1 MLEKVKHSLGITSS
15 VFDEEITA
23 NIETAVKEMG
33 CTTDITNLDESD
45 SLISKAIIT
54 YCAWQHNLFHG
65 NSDLADKFKT
75 CYDEQKKQLLMASGY
90 TTWSV

>member
-1 MLEKVKHSLGITSS
+1 MLEKVKLSLGITSN

-23 NIETAVKEMG
+23 NMETAIADMG
-33 CTTDITNLDESD
+33 YTTDIVNLDDTD
-45 SLISKAIIT
+45 SLISKAVTT

-75 CYDEQKKQLLMASGY
+75 SYDEQKKTLLMAGYY

>member
-1 MLEKVKHSLGITSS
+1 MLEKVKLSLGITSN

-23 NIETAVKEMG
+23 NMETAIMDMG
-33 CTTDITNLDESD
+33 YTSDITKLDETD
-45 SLISKAIIT
+45 NLIFKAIAT

-75 CYDEQKKQLLMASGY
+75 SYDEQKKALLMSSGY
-90 TTWSV
+90 PH

>member
-1 MLEKVKHSLGITSS
+1 MLDKVKLSLGITSN

-23 NIETAVKEMG
+23 NMETAIMDMG
-33 CTTDITNLDESD
+33 FTSDITNLDETD
-45 SLISKAIIT
+45 NLIFKAVAT

-75 CYDEQKKQLLMASGY
+75 SYDEQKKALLMSSGY
-90 TTWSV
+90 TSWSE

>member
-1 MLEKVKHSLGITSS
+1 MLDKVKLSLGITSN

-23 NIETAVKEMG
+23 NMETAIMDMG
-33 CTTDITNLDESD
+33 YTSDITNLDETD
-45 SLISKAIIT
+45 NLIFKAVAT

-75 CYDEQKKQLLMASGY
+75 SYDEQKKALLMSSGY
-90 TTWSV
+90 TSWSE

>member
-1 MLEKVKHSLGITSS
+1 MLDKVKLSLGITSN

-23 NIETAVKEMG
+23 NMETAIMDMG
-33 CTTDITNLDESD
+33 LTSDITNLDETD
-45 SLISKAIIT
+45 NLIFKAVAT

-75 CYDEQKKQLLMASGY
+75 SYDEQKKALLMSSSY
-90 TTWSV
+90 TSWSE